1 MLTSG
6 EFGERRCQEVPSLNH
21 LHFDTPSPTPPNAA
35 IYGLFAH
42 SHFATSRKV
51 RTLAAIF

>member
-6 EFGERRCQEVPSLNH
+6 EFAERRRQEVPSLNH
-21 LHFDTPSPTPPNAA
+21 LHFDTPSPTLPNAA